1 MEIAAVIFVL
11 VVLGIAFIAFRILK
25 KTLKMAFRAGILL
38 GLIALALIGGALIWM
53 LG

>member
-11 VVLGIAFIAFRILK
+11 IVLGIAFIAFRVLK

-38 GLIALALIGGALIWM
+38 GLIALALVGGALIWM
-53 LG
+53 FR